1 MEGKEGKNYLL
12 SLETTPALAATLP
25 SLTLCKLDLTF
36 HGLSSGQRLWF
47 DVALVNKLVPPLGFR
62 VAL

>member
-12 SLETTPALAATLP
+12 SPETTPALAATLP

-36 HGLSSGQRLWF
+36 HGLSSGQRL
-47 DVALVNKLVPPLGFR
+47 
-62 VAL
+62 